1 MFSLDL
7 LMNHQAASRSNG
19 EGPKHRPGKDDGMK
33 KSETNTLRIEP
44 RKVHAAAVGM
54 AMVLIYLDYHYFVE
68 TFYWV
73 FQPPFRIA
81 IDTVTIVAIGLI
93 LNVVGLSEILATS
106 RTYIVSTKGVTVIF
120 LGIIRRLYPW
130 QRFQSINVYP
140 MDIGDPPWGGQP
152 FLMVCSTVPIRT
164 MEGGKIDLERALLRW
179 PHILVFPL
187 LRARNACNLK
197 ACGAGKYLPT
207 WRIRNPT
214 RRNNRLG

>member
-1 MFSLDL
+1 
-7 LMNHQAASRSNG
+7 
-19 EGPKHRPGKDDGMK
+19 MK

-152 FLMVCSTVPIRT
+152 FLMVCSTIPIRT
-164 MEGGKIDLERALLRW
+164 MEGEKLIWSARSFDGLIFW
-179 PHILVFPL
+179 CFHYC
-187 LRARNACNLK
+187 RARNACSSRT
-197 ACGAGKYLPT
+197 CGGGKYLPT

-214 RRNNRLG
+214 RRNKYPG